1 MIEPIV
7 IGTNI
12 MDTQFALDKVVGYI
26 ADRNLTD
33 GDLLPPERKLAD
45 ELSLSRRELRAA
57 LSSLEVAGRI
67 WRGVGRGTFLGAR
80 PFRFSPSLSG
90 LSVGTSPTDVA
101 EMRLIVEPALAAL
114 AALKSSPEDLAEL
127 EKCARKNAA
136 ARNDEEWQQW
146 DHRFHHLIARAT
158 RNPAIIA
165 LMEAINGVRVKPALR
180 EKTADQETR
189 RCSAEQHVVI
199 VQAMLARDGE
209 GAFQAMQHHLLSV
222 QARIHRR

>member
-1 MIEPIV
+1 
-7 IGTNI
+7 
-12 MDTQFALDKVVGYI
+12 MDTQSALDKVTGYI
-26 ADRNLTD
+26 ANRNLTD

-45 ELSLSRRELRAA
+45 ELGLSRRELRAA

-180 EKTADQETR
+180 EKTVDQETR
-189 RCSAEQHVVI
+189 RCSAEQHLVI
-199 VQAMLARDGE
+199 VQAMLARDGD